1 MTSLEIGW
9 QLYLLLFGLVVFL
22 PVLAVWLFCLWRRLP
37 LRPALWSM
45 VSATMVYMGLSW
57 GLSSNTVTLEENR
70 LALQAGF
77 YHAQIDNI
85 GLASSAINVLPQEQ
99 LGEYAPVLAV
109 NGIRLPGYQVGWY
122 LLQNR
127 KLAFVMIIGQQHEVS
142 LIRSGEMTAVV
153 GGNVFNSTGR
163 LVAVQ

>member
-1 MTSLEIGW
+1 MNALEIGW
-9 QLYLLLFGLVVFL
+9 QLYLLLFCLVVLL
-22 PVLAVWLFCLWRRLP
+22 PVFAVWLFCWWRKSA

-45 VSATMVYMGLSW
+45 VGATMLFMVLSW
-57 GLSSNTVTLEENR
+57 GISSNSVTLEENR

-85 GLASSAINVLPQEQ
+85 GLASSAIHVLPQDQ
-99 LGEYAPVLAV
+99 LGEYAPATAV

-127 KLAFVMIIGQQHEVS
+127 KLAFVMLIGPQEEVS
-142 LIRSGEMTAVV
+142 LVRSGEMTAVV
-153 GGNVFNSTGR
+153 GGNLFSQSGR
-163 LVAVQ
+163 IVAAH

>member
-1 MTSLEIGW
+1 MTGLEIGW
-9 QLYLLLFGLVVFL
+9 QLYLLLFCLVVIL
-22 PVLAVWLFCLWRRLP
+22 PVLAVWLFCLWRQLA

-45 VSATMVYMGLSW
+45 VGATMVYMVLSW
-57 GLSSNTVTLEENR
+57 GISSNSVTLEENR

-85 GLASSAINVLPQEQ
+85 GLASSAIHVLPQDK
-99 LGEYAPVLAV
+99 LGEYAPVMAV

-127 KLAFVMIIGQQHEVS
+127 KLAFVMIIGQQREVS
-142 LIRSGEMTAVV
+142 LIRSGDMTAVV
-153 GGNVFNSTGR
+153 GGNLFSSTGR
-163 LVAVQ
+163 MMAVQ

>member
-1 MTSLEIGW
+1 MNALEIGW
-9 QLYLLLFGLVVFL
+9 QLYLLLFCLVVLL
-22 PVLAVWLFCLWRRLP
+22 PVFAVWLFCRWRRFP

-45 VSATMVYMGLSW
+45 VGATMLFMVLSR
-57 GLSSNTVTLEENR
+57 GISSNSVTLEENR

-85 GLASSAINVLPQEQ
+85 GLASSAINVLPQDQ
-99 LGEYAPVLAV
+99 LGEYAPAIAV

-127 KLAFVMIIGQQHEVS
+127 KLAFVMLIGPQQEVS

-153 GGNVFNSTGR
+153 GGNLFSQSGR
-163 LVAVQ
+163 IVAAH